1 MGVNLSFLGAWQNF
15 CLVGLHNFETQKTF
29 NQFMFK
35 MRKKKNENMAEEI
48 KETAAEKTKET
59 TVESMENTQT
69 ETETAEEK
77 NDTHEEE
84 HEHKKAK
91 HKKDKNEVLFQEL
104 GEKLAEI
111 TDKHLRLQAE
121 FDNFR
126 KRTMKEKADLIKSGG
141 ESVLVNILP
150 VVDDFE
156 RALISLKDVPD
167 DDAGKKGTQLIYN
180 KFSEF
185 LKQNNIKEIDAVNQ
199 DFDVDLHE
207 AITKIPAPDE
217 KLKGKVVDV
226 VQKGYLLNDKVIRF
240 AKVVIGE

>member
-1 MGVNLSFLGAWQNF
+1 
-15 CLVGLHNFETQKTF
+15 
-29 NQFMFK
+29 MFK
-35 MRKKKNENMAEEI
+35 MSKKKNENMAEEI
-48 KETAAEKTKET
+48 KETAEKTKEPVAE
-59 TVESMENTQT
+59 TVENAQT

-77 NDTHEEE
+77 NEVHEEE

-91 HKKDKNEVLFQEL
+91 HKKDKNEVLVQEL

-156 RALISLKDVPD
+156 RALVSLKDVPD

-180 KFSEF
+180 KFNEF
-185 LKQNNIKEIDAVNQ
+185 LKQNNIKVIDALNQ

-226 VQKGYLLNDKVIRF
+226 LQKGYLLNDKVIRF

>member
-1 MGVNLSFLGAWQNF
+1 L
-15 CLVGLHNFETQKTF
+15 
-29 NQFMFK
+29 
-35 MRKKKNENMAEEI
+35 
-48 KETAAEKTKET
+48 
-59 TVESMENTQT
+59 
-69 ETETAEEK
+69 
-77 NDTHEEE
+77 
-84 HEHKKAK
+84 
-91 HKKDKNEVLFQEL
+91 QEL
-104 GEKLAEI
+104 GEKLTEI

-141 ESVLVNILP
+141 ESVLINILP
-150 VVDDFE
+150 IVDDFE

-167 DDAGKKGTQLIYN
+167 DDAGKKGTELIYN

-185 LKQNNIKEIDAVNQ
+185 LKQNSIKVIDAINQ
-199 DFDVDLHE
+199 DFDVDHHE

-226 VQKGYLLNDKVIRF
+226 LQKGYMLNDKVIRF

>member
-1 MGVNLSFLGAWQNF
+1 M
-15 CLVGLHNFETQKTF
+15 F
-29 NQFMFK
+29 NMN
-35 MRKKKNENMAEEI
+35 KKKKENMAENV
-48 KETAAEKTKET
+48 KETSAEDIQNVQPEA
-59 TVESMENTQT
+59 EP
-69 ETETAEEK
+69 AEEK
-77 NDTHEEE
+77 NETHADE
-84 HEHKKAK
+84 HAHKKTK
-91 HKKDKNEVLFQEL
+91 HKKDKNEILLQEL

-141 ESVLVNILP
+141 ESVLINILP

-156 RALISLKDVPD
+156 RALVSLKDVSD

-185 LKQNNIKEIDAVNQ
+185 LKQNNIKVIDALNQ

-226 VQKGYLLNDKVIRF
+226 LQKGYLLNDKVIRF